1 MRSLLLLAPVVLF
14 ATDCGP
20 DCQSSCDKLFG
31 DQGEQCNIQ
40 IPDTTQQEMLREC
53 VAHCDDALAR
63 NGEVDGYDPN
73 RRPTGAEI
81 SLENE
86 KQAALWMDCIA
97 ETSCDLLKEG
107 ICAPTQNFP

>member
-1 MRSLLLLAPVVLF
+1 MRSLLLLLPVVLF
-14 ATDCGP
+14 ATGCGP

-31 DQGEQCNIQ
+31 DQGDQCNIQ

-73 RRPTGAEI
+73 RRPTGAEV